1 MHYIVFDLEWNGAGR
16 ANKVPKAIQDA
27 IPFEII
33 EIGAVKLDEQ
43 FRLAGKFSTQIR
55 PRLYPILTGPVAAVT
70 RRHQQSM
77 KYGLDFRDA
86 ARDFLAFCGDEY
98 LFCTWS
104 ESDTATLLMNLR
116 YYQLADRLEMPCI
129 DVQYLFDQLVEQADM
144 QRSIEYAID
153 FLDLPKPQPFHQAV
167 NDAWY
172 TGQIFRHIAEL
183 NRTENN
189 GTDLAA
195 RYAFDPNLN
204 RSSQLTLGPLANQE
218 AIGPA
223 LDTLEANCPGC
234 GTPLRLEQPWE
245 AEKSRFT
252 AAFSCPDHGLILAK
266 CRWRR
271 KQPGQFFAYLSLRI
285 SRDQA
290 LAQEIEQQQ
299 SERRQ

>member
-1 MHYIVFDLEWNGAGR
+1 
-16 ANKVPKAIQDA
+16 
-27 IPFEII
+27 
-33 EIGAVKLDEQ
+33 
-43 FRLAGKFSTQIR
+43 
-55 PRLYPILTGPVAAVT
+55 
-70 RRHQQSM
+70 M

-86 ARDFLAFCGDEY
+86 ARDFWLLRRRLPVLHLER
-98 LFCTWS
+98 
-104 ESDTATLLMNLR
+104 ERHATLLMNLR

-172 TGQIFRHIAEL
+172 TGQIFRHIAEF

-189 GTDLAA
+189 GTDLVA

-204 RSSQLTLGPLANQE
+204 RSSQLTLGPLTSQE

-223 LDTLEANCPGC
+223 LDTLEAICPAAARLC
-234 GTPLRLEQPWE
+234 GGTALGGGKEPLHRRVQLPGSW
-245 AEKSRFT
+245 
-252 AAFSCPDHGLILAK
+252 PD
-266 CRWRR
+266 
-271 KQPGQFFAYLSLRI
+271 PGQVPLAAQAARPVFCLPVPQ
-285 SRDQA
+285 DQPRSGA
-290 LAQEIEQQQ
+290 GAEVEQQQ